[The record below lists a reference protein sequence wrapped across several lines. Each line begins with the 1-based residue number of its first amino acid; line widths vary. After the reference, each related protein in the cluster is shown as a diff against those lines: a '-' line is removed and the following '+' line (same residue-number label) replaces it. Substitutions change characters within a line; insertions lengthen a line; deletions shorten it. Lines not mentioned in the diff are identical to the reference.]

1 MDSGPQV
8 WGRLEPDGS
17 LLRSKRRG
25 RPSPGSAFLHSPV
38 PAVSTP
44 ETEERKTTRC
54 FLRMRDGAASS
65 YVCTSS
71 KDAYGEA
78 PTEGL
83 DCDDTICATSEHGS
97 GMTWHRASLHSA
109 RSPRPTH
116 PKAPPPPPPS
126 TKGPAGQVG
135 CQAGEDTATPRPA
148 LPGKPGPLPT
158 RVGEVTAGAPQASPL
173 PSPAGGPRSGLQ
185 RHRGDKEHPP
195 EKVQEGPRTWAWPW
209 TPAQAAPAQSL
220 AGGGVGGVLELS
232 VPFAFS
238 GEMGVFQVGR
248 GTARTA

>member
-158 RVGEVTAGAPQASPL
+158 RVGEVTAGARRPPL
-173 PSPAGGPRSGLQ
+173 PPPLLVGPDQGCRDTEGTKSIPQRRFKKDPGPGHGPGPQPRLPLLRAWQVGG
-185 RHRGDKEHPP
+185 
-195 EKVQEGPRTWAWPW
+195 W
-209 TPAQAAPAQSL
+209 
-220 AGGGVGGVLELS
+220 GGVLELS

>member
-1 MDSGPQV
+1 MGAA
-8 WGRLEPDGS
+8 GA
-17 LLRSKRRG
+17 RRVPAAQQAEG
-25 RPSPGSAFLHSPV
+25 TPV
-38 PAVSTP
+38 PRVSISAQP
-44 ETEERKTTRC
+44 CPRHLSPRDRGEEDDPL
-54 FLRMRDGAASS
+54 FPPDEGGAASS

-158 RVGEVTAGAPQASPL
+158 RVGEVTAGAPQASPP